1 MGLDDTFSE
10 NDWENDEV
18 SDWESDTDLK
28 VEQDMWDRL
37 LKVDFGLKWRPDA
50 KLEIEKRGPYK
61 VGKTPKSTYY
71 DKWEPSGLWTK
82 AAKGTQKLESFFNLQ
97 DESMQ
102 EGSQDISSDEEEASM
117 FVQPSEDMVL
127 SLEKDLKENFNG
139 MLAKE
144 YVTKRAIFEYLKH
157 LLKEEKKIKAS
168 MDTVNIVYNS
178 NSKLTATWVQKIAKY

>member
-1 MGLDDTFSE
+1 MDDTFSE

-18 SDWESDTDLK
+18 SDWESDTDLEA
-28 VEQDMWDRL
+28 EQDMQDRL

-50 KLEIEKRGPYK
+50 KLEIEKRDPYK

-117 FVQPSEDMVL
+117 FVQPSEDIVL
-127 SLEKDLKENFNG
+127 SLEKDLKENFNE